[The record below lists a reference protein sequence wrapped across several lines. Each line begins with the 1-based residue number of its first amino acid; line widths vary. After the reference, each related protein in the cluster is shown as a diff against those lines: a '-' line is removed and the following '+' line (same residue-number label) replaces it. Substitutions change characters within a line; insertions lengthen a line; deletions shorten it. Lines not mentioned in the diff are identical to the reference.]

1 MDNIKPTLKVP
12 TKHGKEVDKGFDSI
26 INEIDSSLTEDEKKE
41 KETLFNLS
49 KMEYLV
55 HNDPDLSEYYQEM
68 VEDKKD
74 FYGYHYNEAIMNIIF
89 NTKVLKNGKYLRKYK
104 QAPAKKKKRRDK
116 YGIEDLKTPETKRRE
131 EKEKEKEK
139 KETNETTSSGASGQY
154 ATAHAWSG
162 NGQPKMSKP
171 IWHGGAI
178 IQESNYITNP
188 KLFKEMLN
196 FINENF
202 TSINEHHLDSKEE
215 KVAFIIKNKGDEYKD
230 IEKLD
235 SMSDEEVD
243 NIYNKIEKEMGLVE
257 ETDNTLN
264 EIDNQTFFNSIGK
277 MRDKNQLGRKKS
289 LTKTFFNEFI
299 GKPMLGSTINDF
311 DSDYYIP
318 NTGNE
323 EDKVFG
329 VAIYLEN
336 GEEITYNVNLDTGED
351 KFVLPKDS
359 KTKKQKT
366 ISRKDARTLGKI
378 AKKVN
383 VRSNYTMGT
392 GDFNISDYANTNE
405 SNEVI
410 NEHHLDSKEDRIEF
424 IVSNT
429 GDKYGDQATLNGL
442 NDNTIEAIYLN
453 VEKEMGI
460 DDEVNVDD
468 IPDEN
473 LEESS
478 MLDPLPDTMG
488 MSNDREDSMKVSKP
502 NSTSSIQG
510 MDNVMEE
517 LQKDIDFLNDLKE
530 NRRPSA
536 LIQLDRLKE
545 KNQANFKS
553 DVRKIDDIEMAKD
566 QYTDIDF
573 EDSKELGQEIEKE
586 VLKKTKGESFKNVGN
601 STNKKGDEIPKRN
614 QTDDEID
621 EIDEI
626 RDGMH
631 TIAYDSKPD
640 ERFEERMK
648 ADMGDDLYNKRQ
660 KRLEAQTD
668 EPMYNKDTQP
678 VSDGDNKK
686 QYNKYMKNIKESL
699 ISGKYKNDFNKT
711 VFVNFELGKAKIV
724 ESVDLDSFKP
734 INIEGMGNFRTNKFE
749 VNESAVTTLKNKS
762 FFINEETKEI
772 VSMEKGKQKLI
783 KESKETLQK
792 RNQDFDKMKKL
803 FDYNPSKYIDTTVS
817 KSSIK

>member
-1 MDNIKPTLKVP
+1 MDNIKPTLNVP
-12 TKHGKEVDKGFDSI
+12 TKHGKEVDKRFDSI
-26 INEIDSSLTEDEKKE
+26 INEIDRSLTEDEKKE
-41 KETLFNLS
+41 KEILFNLS

-55 HNDPDLSEYYQEM
+55 HNDPDLSEYYHDM
-68 VEDKKD
+68 VEENKD
-74 FYGYHYNEAIMNIIF
+74 LYGYHYNEAIMNIIF
-89 NTKVLKNGKYLRKYK
+89 NTKVLKSPKYLKRYI
-104 QAPAKKKKRRDK
+104 QAPIKKKKRRDK
-116 YGIEDLKTPETKRRE
+116 YGVEDLKTAETKRRE

-154 ATAHAWSG
+154 ATAQAWSG

-178 IQESNYITNP
+178 IQESNYITDP

-215 KVAFIIKNKGDEYKD
+215 KVAFIIQNKGDEYKD

-235 SMSDEEVD
+235 SMSDEEID

-257 ETDNTLN
+257 ET
-264 EIDNQTFFNSIGK
+264 
-277 MRDKNQLGRKKS
+277 
-289 LTKTFFNEFI
+289 
-299 GKPMLGSTINDF
+299 
-311 DSDYYIP
+311 
-318 NTGNE
+318 
-323 EDKVFG
+323 
-329 VAIYLEN
+329 
-336 GEEITYNVNLDTGED
+336 NL
-351 KFVLPKDS
+351 
-359 KTKKQKT
+359 
-366 ISRKDARTLGKI
+366 
-378 AKKVN
+378 
-383 VRSNYTMGT
+383 
-392 GDFNISDYANTNE
+392 
-405 SNEVI
+405 
-410 NEHHLDSKEDRIEF
+410 NEHHLETKEDRIKF
-424 IVSNT
+424 IISNT
-429 GDKYGDQATLNGL
+429 GDKYGDQATLNSL

-473 LEESS
+473 LEEKSESKAQQKYMGMVRGVQKGELDSDDVSSDVIKTAKEMKPKDVKDFASTKHDDLPEKVEESS

-517 LQKDIDFLNDLKE
+517 LQKDIDFLNNLKE

-536 LIQLDRLKE
+536 LIQLDRIKE

-566 QYTDIDF
+566 QYTEIDY
-573 EDSKELGQEIEKE
+573 EDSKKLGQEIEKE

-621 EIDEI
+621 EIDKI

-668 EPMYNKDTQP
+668 QPMYNKDTQP
-678 VSDGDNKK
+678 VSNGDNKK

-699 ISGKYKNDFNKT
+699 ICGKYKNDFNKT

-749 VNESAVTTLKNKS
+749 VNESAVTTLKNKL
-762 FFINEETKEI
+762 FYINEETKEI
-772 VSMEKGKQKLI
+772 VFMEKGKQKLI

-792 RNQDFDKMKKL
+792 RKQDFDKMKKL
-803 FDYNPSKYIDTTVS
+803 FNYDPSKYIDTTVS
-817 KSSIK
+817 KGSIK

>member
-1 MDNIKPTLKVP
+1 MDNIKPTLNVP
-12 TKHGKEVDKGFDSI
+12 TKHGKEVDKRFDSI
-26 INEIDSSLTEDEKKE
+26 INEIDRSLTEDEKKE
-41 KETLFNLS
+41 KEILFNLS

-55 HNDPDLSEYYQEM
+55 HNDPDLSEYYHDM
-68 VEDKKD
+68 VEENKD
-74 FYGYHYNEAIMNIIF
+74 LYGYHYNEAIMNIIF
-89 NTKVLKNGKYLRKYK
+89 NTKVLKSPKYLKRYI
-104 QAPAKKKKRRDK
+104 QAPIKKKKRRDK
-116 YGIEDLKTPETKRRE
+116 YGVEDLKTAETKRRE

-154 ATAHAWSG
+154 ATAQAWSG

-178 IQESNYITNP
+178 IQESNYITDP

-215 KVAFIIKNKGDEYKD
+215 KVAFIIQNKGDEYKD

-235 SMSDEEVD
+235 SMSDEEID

-257 ETDNTLN
+257 ET
-264 EIDNQTFFNSIGK
+264 
-277 MRDKNQLGRKKS
+277 
-289 LTKTFFNEFI
+289 
-299 GKPMLGSTINDF
+299 
-311 DSDYYIP
+311 
-318 NTGNE
+318 
-323 EDKVFG
+323 
-329 VAIYLEN
+329 
-336 GEEITYNVNLDTGED
+336 NL
-351 KFVLPKDS
+351 
-359 KTKKQKT
+359 
-366 ISRKDARTLGKI
+366 
-378 AKKVN
+378 
-383 VRSNYTMGT
+383 
-392 GDFNISDYANTNE
+392 
-405 SNEVI
+405 
-410 NEHHLDSKEDRIEF
+410 NEHHLETKEDRIKF
-424 IVSNT
+424 IISNT
-429 GDKYGDQATLNGL
+429 GDKYGDQATLNSL
-442 NDNTIEAIYLN
+442 NDNIIEAIYLN

-473 LEESS
+473 LEEKSESKAQQKYMGMVRGVQKGELDSDDVSSDVIKTAKEMKPKDVKDFASTKHDDLPEKVEESS

-536 LIQLDRLKE
+536 LIQLDRIKE

-566 QYTDIDF
+566 QYTEIDY
-573 EDSKELGQEIEKE
+573 EDSKKLGQEIEKE

-621 EIDEI
+621 EIDKI

-668 EPMYNKDTQP
+668 QPMYNKDTQP
-678 VSDGDNKK
+678 VSNGDNKK

-699 ISGKYKNDFNKT
+699 ICGKYKNDFNKT

-724 ESVDLDSFKP
+724 ESVDLDCFKP

-749 VNESAVTTLKNKS
+749 VNESAVTTLKNKL
-762 FFINEETKEI
+762 FYINEETKEI
-772 VSMEKGKQKLI
+772 VFMEKGKQKLI

-792 RNQDFDKMKKL
+792 RKQDFDKMKKL
-803 FDYNPSKYIDTTVS
+803 FNYDPSKYIDTTVS
-817 KSSIK
+817 KGSIK